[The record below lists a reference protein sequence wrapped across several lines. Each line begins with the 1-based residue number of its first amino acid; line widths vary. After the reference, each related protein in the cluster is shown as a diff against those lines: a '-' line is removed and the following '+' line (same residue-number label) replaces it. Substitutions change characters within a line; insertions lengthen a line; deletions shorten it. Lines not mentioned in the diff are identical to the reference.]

1 MQERFDYQFGQ
12 SRSSV
17 AVINAFMRGVYRWMG
32 VGLALTAVVAGL
44 ITGHMKSLP
53 AYELEMFIGRYS
65 MIFFG
70 C

>member
-12 SRSSV
+12 ARSSV

-44 ITGHMKSLP
+44 ITGYM
-53 AYELEMFIGRYS
+53 
-65 MIFFG
+65 
-70 C
+70 